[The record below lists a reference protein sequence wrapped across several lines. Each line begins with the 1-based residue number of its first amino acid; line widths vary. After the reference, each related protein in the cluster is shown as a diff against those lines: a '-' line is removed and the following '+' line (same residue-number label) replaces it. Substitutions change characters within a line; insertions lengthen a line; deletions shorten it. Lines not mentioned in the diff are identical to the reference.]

1 MKLISIIMFRSRGKM
16 KRVFMSELLTIH
28 SLTSSLKMLLYLW
41 LIEVGK
47 IKVQIEKKLNRMKV
61 KGLVR
66 KEKSKNRDR
75 PNQSG
80 LWTVL

>member
-1 MKLISIIMFRSRGKM
+1 MFFRERN
-16 KRVFMSELLTIH
+16 INY
-28 SLTSSLKMLLYLW
+28 YLW

-47 IKVQIEKKLNRMKV
+47 IKVQIKKKLNRMKV

-66 KEKSKNRDR
+66 KEKSKNDDR

>member
-1 MKLISIIMFRSRGKM
+1 MYSKGIYARSNGQNLHSIVGPYANSCNDDNLEFI
-16 KRVFMSELLTIH
+16 
-28 SLTSSLKMLLYLW
+28 YLW

-47 IKVQIEKKLNRMKV
+47 IKVQIKKKLNRMKV